1 MLSGINKSR
10 IFLLPFYE
18 LNTEPHTIVNT
29 YLANK
34 EYYGTDEIKDYFYVE
49 LHIWNPKIKNEYYI
63 NHYHT
68 DSNTVMLILK
78 VPDELIDTRNKLIEG
93 KYSEFS
99 DEYINKYFKE
109 KLSSGNYNTNYRI
122 LKKDKLELPKTIL
135 PLREYWELVLD
146 IKFSEEQ
153 ELLSKPNLRSE
164 TYDNNRFRY
173 DRSSIPEDIRN
184 YVEYKLETFTDAK
197 LEQLSNAH
205 NSKRSKTDKIEAL
218 KDKLEE
224 SIILPSSVNSIIEI
238 LINNEFRRNE
248 RN

>member
-34 EYYGTDEIKDYFYVE
+34 EYYGTDEITDYFYVE
-49 LHIWNPKIKNEYYI
+49 LHIWNPKIKNDYYI

-78 VPDELIDTRNKLIEG
+78 VPETLKEVRTKLIEG
-93 KYSEFS
+93 KYSEFN
-99 DEYINKYFKE
+99 DEYIKKYFRE
-109 KLSSGNYNTNYRI
+109 KLSNNSLNTNYRI

-135 PLREYWELVLD
+135 PLREYWQLVLD
-146 IKFSEEQ
+146 VKFDDNQ

-164 TYDNNRFRY
+164 TYDNSRFSY
-173 DRSSIPEDIRN
+173 DADSICDNIRN
-184 YVEYKLETFTDAK
+184 YVEYKLETFIDK
-197 LEQLSNAH
+197 DLSQFNEAY
-205 NSKRSKTDKIEAL
+205 NSKRSKADKVQAL

-224 SIILPSSVNSIIEI
+224 KIILPSSVNSIIEI
-238 LINNEFRRNE
+238 LINNEFRRSE
-248 RN
+248 RS